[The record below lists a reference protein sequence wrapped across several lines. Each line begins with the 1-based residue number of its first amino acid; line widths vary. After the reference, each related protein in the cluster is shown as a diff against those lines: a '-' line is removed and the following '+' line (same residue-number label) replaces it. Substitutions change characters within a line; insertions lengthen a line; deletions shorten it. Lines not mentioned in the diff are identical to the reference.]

1 MKCSNGEAKKMTN
14 GQSKKLLLIRPMITN
29 DDWTSKFS
37 HPASADLKEKAL
49 AQGWEVTE
57 LECDD
62 TNRINV
68 ENKIQ
73 NVDPDFIIH
82 YDHGGHD
89 KLFGQA
95 YPNEAILECTGA
107 KSNVNLL
114 SSAVVS
120 TVSCSSALTL
130 GPAAVAKNTRNKKA
144 YLGYNVPIYCEYE
157 YKEYFTRA
165 ATAAN
170 NALLEGKTFQEAKTK
185 GYQQYT
191 DEIIKL
197 LALND
202 PTNTKYIAVLGM
214 LIDRDH
220 LTLVGDGSAQAQ
232 KPGPQP
238 QHKSTLFGRSIGP
251 LGVPSALLYQLW
263 KLREKY
269 IRPEVHKKIHPII

>member
-1 MKCSNGEAKKMTN
+1 MTN
-14 GQSKKLLLIRPMITN
+14 GELKKGKLLLIRPKIIN

-37 HPASADLKEKAL
+37 YNASEDLERKAL

-57 LECDD
+57 LECGDA
-62 TNRINV
+62 NRINV
-68 ENKIQ
+68 EDRIR

-82 YDHGGHD
+82 YDHGVHN
-89 KLFGQA
+89 KLFGQD

-120 TVSCSSALTL
+120 TVSCSSAITL
-130 GPAAVAKNTRNKKA
+130 GPAAVAANKRNKKA
-144 YLGYNVPIYCEYE
+144 YLGYNVPIYCEYA
-157 YKEYFTRA
+157 YKEHFKRA
-165 ATAAN
+165 AEAAN
-170 NALLEGKTFQEAKTK
+170 TALLEGKTFQEAKTE
-185 GYQQYT
+185 GYQEYT

-214 LIDRDH
+214 LINRNH
-220 LTLVGDGSAQAQ
+220 LTLVGNGSAKALPEP
-232 KPGPQP
+232 KTE
-238 QHKSTLFGRSIGP
+238 HKQTLWGKSIGP